1 MDINYEMRYKPGKR
15 FKGEFKVYDTY
26 LIPRKKSLLST
37 VSSKFQFTIKR
48 RRHQRPFY
56 GLIGYHSLASDLPM
70 ERKVYSFYRN
80 ISRGKQRRGSKPI
93 KNYKC
98 YRYKKTYR
106 KPTEYRY
113 VNARYKILKIR
124 YKDTFGI
131 SKFNFIPLLK
141 LLIISLYGTT
151 LYKKLLKI
159 APKGKNFHLFKER
172 IKKNLDVLRRWF
184 FMKYKEVIPLL
195 KGLFL
200 LKKKIHRYFLKV
212 MKNIKKQILKNNKEK
227 KPNIWDLSFTDLIRF
242 IFPNK
247 ILKEEHLKNILKMYK
262 KSVAP
267 SPLGANLFPKRNIKV
282 ELEYRRKRRYGYW
295 RNKKKGKRKT
305 SLFPLWIYNI
315 FAYSYP
321 KTFPN
326 EHSNV
331 RDIFKNLHIL
341 KFFLR
346 YLKFY
351 RNMNSKKRLFFF
363 NTLIVSLLSLLIL
376 LPNSSLKRRL
386 LLFLLLCY
394 YYLYTFKFLYFQYN
408 QQIFQKKFLLF
419 YKLSSLIFFSLRKV
433 QFVTQEKDNISLRFY
448 GLNNKNVNANF
459 LVNYIMVKL
468 GEYFSINEITWPIIN
483 RLKRFAFVRGFRLV
497 VSGRLTRRQRATY
510 MIRSFRRMPS
520 LHIDIR

>member
-1 MDINYEMRYKPGKR
+1 MNYKKFNKIIIDELNLKYYNFYISKEELLENITVNLLLNLLDIDNDIVIIFVEDDSHNYKKINKKDLLSYINNY
-15 FKGEFKVYDTY
+15 YDHNTNIINNNYIKFHEKYISHPKIFNYIY
-26 LIPRKKSLLST
+26 LI
-37 VSSKFQFTIKR
+37 
-48 RRHQRPFY
+48 
-56 GLIGYHSLASDLPM
+56 
-70 ERKVYSFYRN
+70 
-80 ISRGKQRRGSKPI
+80 
-93 KNYKC
+93 
-98 YRYKKTYR
+98 
-106 KPTEYRY
+106 
-113 VNARYKILKIR
+113 
-124 YKDTFGI
+124 
-131 SKFNFIPLLK
+131 
-141 LLIISLYGTT
+141 
-151 LYKKLLKI
+151 
-159 APKGKNFHLFKER
+159 
-172 IKKNLDVLRRWF
+172 
-184 FMKYKEVIPLL
+184 
-195 KGLFL
+195 
-200 LKKKIHRYFLKV
+200 
-212 MKNIKKQILKNNKEK
+212 KEK